1 MSTAGALITPD
12 AKRSSKPGQ
21 EAEFVDFAWRALTL
35 LHLFRLLLGAVLL
48 SVFFLVA
55 EPRLI
60 GSHDPSLAW
69 AAIAAMLG
77 SSCVLLLLTQRRL
90 FGVRLQTYVQFA
102 VDLIALIALMHASGG
117 VSSGFGGLLV
127 VSVGGAALLVP
138 QDRAFFLAAVTAL
151 ALLLEQMLA
160 QWQGM
165 TGVEQFAPAG
175 ILGAVIFVITGVVQ
189 LLRRRVVETE
199 ALAMQRGVDLQ
210 NLVELNEYIIQHL
223 RESIVVV
230 DAGDRIRLINES
242 AVKHLGTN
250 AQAADKPMRSVSPT
264 LTDRLIRWRAMQDE
278 TATDRAFASADGSTN
293 VQPHFAP
300 LGANRGEGV
309 VIFLEDVSLIAE
321 KVQQSKLAALGRL
334 SASIAHEIRNPLG
347 ALSHAGQLLAES
359 SAMGPDEHRLTD
371 IIRVNS
377 KRVSQIV
384 DSVLAL
390 SKRDTTRPE
399 HLRLRA
405 WSEAFADEFVRTQEL
420 YEGAIAVSGDAADVE
435 AQMDPT
441 HLHQVLWNL
450 CDNAVKYASV
460 AAGAISVE
468 LTPGTQETSGRP
480 YLEIADRGPGV
491 PSDKVEQIFEPFY
504 TGQRGG
510 TGLGLYICREL
521 CERNGA
527 TLRYGPRAGGGS
539 VFRIVFA
546 DPNRWQLK
554 EESA

>member
-1 MSTAGALITPD
+1 MSTAEALITRG
-12 AKRSSKPGQ
+12 AKASSTLEQQAGF
-21 EAEFVDFAWRALTL
+21 ADFAWRALTL
-35 LHLFRLLLGAVLL
+35 LHLFRLLAGAVLL
-48 SVFFLVA
+48 SIFFFVS

-60 GSHDPSLAW
+60 GEQDPRLAW
-69 AAIAAMLG
+69 VAVVAMLG
-77 SSCVLLLLTQRRL
+77 SSCILLLLTQKRA
-90 FGVRLQTYVQFA
+90 FGVRLQTYVQFT
-102 VDLIALIALMHASGG
+102 VDLIALVALMHASGG

-138 QDRAFFLAAVTAL
+138 QDKAFLLAAVTAL
-151 ALLLEQMLA
+151 ALLLEQALA
-160 QWQGM
+160 QLQGM
-165 TGVEQFAPAG
+165 TTGAQFAPAG

-189 LLRRRVVETE
+189 LLRHRVVETE
-199 ALAMQRGVDLQ
+199 ALAVQRGVDLR

-230 DAGDRIRLINES
+230 DADDRIRLINES
-242 AVKHLGTN
+242 AFKHLGAN
-250 AQAADKPMRSVSPT
+250 AQAVGKPVASTSPV
-264 LTDRLIRWRAMQDE
+264 LAQRLVRWRAMKSDE
-278 TATDRAFASADGSTN
+278 AEDAAFASADGTTN

-300 LGANRGEGV
+300 LGASRNEGV
-309 VIFLEDVSLIAE
+309 VIFLEDMSLIAE
-321 KVQQSKLAALGRL
+321 KVQQTKLAALGRL

-359 SAMGPDEHRLTD
+359 PVIGPDEHRLTD

-390 SKRDTTRPE
+390 SKRDTTHPE

-405 WSEAFADEFVRTQEL
+405 WSEAFAEEFVHTQEL
-420 YEGAIAVSGDAADVE
+420 YEGTVTVSRSAEEVDVE
-435 AQMDPT
+435 MDPT

-450 CDNAVKYASV
+450 CENAVKYASV

-468 LTPGTQETSGRP
+468 LTCGSQETSGRP
-480 YLEIADRGPGV
+480 YLEIADRGAGV
-491 PSDKVEQIFEPFY
+491 PADKVEQIFEPFY

-527 TLRYGPRAGGGS
+527 TLRYSSRPGGGS

-546 DPNRWQLK
+546 DPNRWHLREK
-554 EESA
+554 SA